1 MKNKLFSV
9 SLFFLACVS
18 TGQAQCSM
26 TNVTLYVAPGAPTLT
41 NASYN
46 VQSGQIAKVIY
57 AYVSGGEYS
66 NPIGTGALQ
75 VSFSDHTNAAFVLL
89 ASTSSNSPA
98 SSNLPAIAGPATISV
113 TRTVNTTAFAI
124 CTIEV
129 STPNTVSSSTFVPRT
144 AVVIPADSGG
154 SVNIILESS
163 PDLINWYP
171 SLPGSYG
178 ANYTN
183 RFFRVVAQLAP

>member
-1 MKNKLFSV
+1 MKIKIIFCLAV
-9 SLFFLACVS
+9 FLGFWVK
-18 TGQAQCSM
+18 GQAQCSM
-26 TNVTLYVAPGAPTLT
+26 TNVTLYVASGAPTLT

-57 AYVSGGEYS
+57 AYVSGAEY
-66 NPIGTGALQ
+66 GTGALQ
-75 VSFSDHTNAAFVLL
+75 VSFSDHTNATFVLL

-129 STPNTVSSSTFVPRT
+129 STPNTTSNSTFVPNT

-163 PDLINWYP
+163 SDLINWFP
-171 SLPGSYG
+171 SLPGTYG

-183 RFFRVVAQLAP
+183 RFFRVVAQLAQ